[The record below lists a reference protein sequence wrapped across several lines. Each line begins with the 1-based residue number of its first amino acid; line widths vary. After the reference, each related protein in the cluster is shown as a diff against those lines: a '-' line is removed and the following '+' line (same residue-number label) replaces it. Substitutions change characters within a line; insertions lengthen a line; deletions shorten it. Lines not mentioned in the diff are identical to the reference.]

1 MSKGSSHLF
10 SGTSG
15 EGKALI
21 DEVIANGYKIS
32 PEKVVLITRDPTG
45 KIVWLEEGNSS
56 RGLQHIIDRHGHE
69 FNGIVQRSTVGS
81 DPVTNGKGI
90 ANSDIPDYVLEAVYQ
105 GNIVGTQGKRNP
117 PRTVYEFVYNG
128 QTQRIAIQVGSNGY
142 IVGANP
148 KSMKEH

>member
-21 DEVIANGYKIS
+21 DEVIANGDKIS
-32 PEKVVLITRDPTG
+32 PDEVVLITRDPTG

-56 RGLQHIIDRHGHE
+56 SGLQHIIDRHGHE
-69 FNGIVQRSTVGS
+69 F
-81 DPVTNGKGI
+81 NGKGI

-148 KSMKEH
+148 KSMKEQ

>member
-21 DEVIANGYKIS
+21 NEVISNGDKIS
-32 PEKVVLITRDPTG
+32 PNKVVMITRDPNG
-45 KIVWLEEGNSS
+45 KIVWLEEGNNNS
-56 RGLQHIIDRHGHE
+56 GLQHIINEHGHE
-69 FNGIVQRSTVGS
+69 FNG
-81 DPVTNGKGI
+81 KGI
-90 ANSDIPDYVLEAVYQ
+90 SNNDIPDYVLEAVYQ

-117 PRTVYEFVYNG
+117 RTVYEFVYNG
-128 QTQRIAIQVGSNGY
+128 VTQRIAVQVGSNGY

-148 KSMKEH
+148 KSIKE

>member
-32 PEKVVLITRDPTG
+32 PEKVVLSTRDPTG

-56 RGLQHIIDRHGHE
+56 SGLQHIIDRHGHE
-69 FNGIVQRSTVGS
+69 F
-81 DPVTNGKGI
+81 NGKGI

-148 KSMKEH
+148 KSMKEQ

>member
-1 MSKGSSHLF
+1 MSKGDSHLF

-21 DEVIANGYKIS
+21 DEVVANGEKIS
-32 PEKVVLITRDPTG
+32 PDKVVLITRDPTG

-56 RGLQHIIDRHGHE
+56 SGLQHIIDRHGHE
-69 FNGIVQRSTVGS
+69 FNG
-81 DPVTNGKGI
+81 KGI
-90 ANSDIPDYVLEAVYQ
+90 SNSEIPDYVLEAVYQ

-117 PRTVYEFVYNG
+117 PRMVYEFTYNG

-148 KSMKEH
+148 KSMKEN

>member
-56 RGLQHIIDRHGHE
+56 SGLQHIIDRHGHE
-69 FNGIVQRSTVGS
+69 F
-81 DPVTNGKGI
+81 NGKGI

-148 KSMKEH
+148 KSMKEQ

>member
-56 RGLQHIIDRHGHE
+56 SGLQHIIDRHGHE
-69 FNGIVQRSTVGS
+69 F
-81 DPVTNGKGI
+81 NGKGI

-105 GNIVGTQGKRNP
+105 GNTVGTQGKRNP

>member
-56 RGLQHIIDRHGHE
+56 SGLQHIIDRHGHE
-69 FNGIVQRSTVGS
+69 CMNLFTTDKPNELPFKLAVTGI
-81 DPVTNGKGI
+81 
-90 ANSDIPDYVLEAVYQ
+90 L
-105 GNIVGTQGKRNP
+105 
-117 PRTVYEFVYNG
+117 
-128 QTQRIAIQVGSNGY
+128 
-142 IVGANP
+142 
-148 KSMKEH
+148 

>member
-21 DEVIANGYKIS
+21 DEVISNGDKIS
-32 PEKVVLITRDPTG
+32 PDKVVMITRDPKG
-45 KIVWLEEGNSS
+45 RIVWLEEGNNSS
-56 RGLQHIIDRHGHE
+56 GLQHIINEHGHE
-69 FNGIVQRSTVGS
+69 FNG
-81 DPVTNGKGI
+81 KGI
-90 ANSDIPDYVLEAVYQ
+90 SNDEIPDYVLEAVYQ

-117 PRTVYEFVYNG
+117 RTVYEFVYNG
-128 QTQRIAIQVGSNGY
+128 VTQRIAVQVGSNGY

-148 KSMKEH
+148 KSMKE

>member
-56 RGLQHIIDRHGHE
+56 SGLQHIIDRHGHE
-69 FNGIVQRSTVGS
+69 F
-81 DPVTNGKGI
+81 NGKGI

>member
-21 DEVIANGYKIS
+21 DEVIANGEKVS
-32 PEKVVLITRDPTG
+32 PDKVVLITRDPTG

-56 RGLQHIIDRHGHE
+56 SGLQHIIDRHGHE
-69 FNGIVQRSTVGS
+69 FNG
-81 DPVTNGKGI
+81 KGI
-90 ANSDIPDYVLEAVYQ
+90 SNSEIPDYVLEAVYQ

-117 PRTVYEFVYNG
+117 PRTVYEFTYNG
-128 QTQRIAIQVGSNGY
+128 QTQRIAIQVSSNGY

-148 KSMKEH
+148 KSMKEN